1 MSQKEI
7 KSQLI
12 NLYLYLKIR
21 KADDIEN
28 ITKKDIQNE
37 KISSDILPT
46 KEVINYIKNA
56 IETLI
61 ELYACEK
68 YEEKVLNDESKK
80 NYHNNENKNDENGLL
95 LYEGML
101 RKAEKNIRKYIRVN
115 IYNLIFIILV
125 RARIKIKIRRS

>member
-7 KSQLI
+7 KNQLI